1 MFFIPSLLMKR
12 NEPLAVI
19 WRVVFDE
26 KWRPSRKVILEINV
40 QAACQLLLGKM
51 PNGNPGE
58 IKFSL
63 YLLAQLSYGIA
74 LIVQKRG
81 DILCRDIETFIPIIR
96 RYQDEEENES
106 SMKDKKDRKKRSVK
120 RNDLLILDSS
130 FETIEN
136 EHLKF
141 VLDYSAITLHEDIPL
156 PEIDT
161 LFNDDF
167 GPLTAAEALQM
178 EALLKEESEHIIE
191 SKSGSTNGSKEYIV
205 NIIPEALAN
214 DADVNKATHVS
225 KSCLCQ

>member
-81 DILCRDIETFIPIIR
+81 DILCSK
-96 RYQDEEENES
+96 S